1 MKKLFTLIL
10 LLVLAASVNEL
21 FAQDVDMSADAVKG
35 LLCRKWDL
43 NYGIVS
49 GERIGPNPGSPT
61 MSYDFNTDGSV
72 VITINGQSN
81 HLQGT
86 WTFDAANKW
95 IKITV
100 NKQKRLTISSLKSD
114 ELVMLS
120 DMKDVTPND
129 PTDKLVYKPAAN

>member
-10 LLVLAASVNEL
+10 LLVLAASVSQL
-21 FAQDVDMSADAVKG
+21 FAQNVDMSADAVKG

-61 MSYDFNTDGSV
+61 MSYDFKTDGSV

-81 HLQGT
+81 HLQGN

-100 NKQKRLTISSLKSD
+100 NKQKRLTISSLKQD
-114 ELVMLS
+114 ELVMLI
-120 DMKDVTPND
+120 DMKDVTPNES
-129 PTDKLVYKPAAN
+129 TDKLVYKPQS